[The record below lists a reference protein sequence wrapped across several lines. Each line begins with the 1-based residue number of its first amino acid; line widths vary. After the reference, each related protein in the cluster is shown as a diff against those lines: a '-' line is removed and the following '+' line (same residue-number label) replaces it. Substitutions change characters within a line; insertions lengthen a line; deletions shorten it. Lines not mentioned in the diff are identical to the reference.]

1 MSTSGEIKASIRDI
15 KASLKKLDKSP
26 VRGDAREQLRSL
38 YINQLSTL
46 EVELRGQKIRERVEK
61 HGINYDDW
69 WTWAQSLYSITFCI
83 NSNQFVVDSKA
94 REWKDDVDMSWAYPD
109 EMSCKEKIE
118 QLCGYKLYD
127 RKRGRGDMDQDLNQ
141 GA

>member
-1 MSTSGEIKASIRDI
+1 MQTSIELKTNIKEI

-26 VRGDAREQLRSL
+26 MRGEAREQLRTL
-38 YINQLSTL
+38 YTNQLSTL
-46 EVELRGQKIRERVEK
+46 EVELRGQRIRDRVEK

-83 NSNQFVVDSKA
+83 NSNQFVVTSKA
-94 REWKDDVDMSWAYPD
+94 RDWNQDTDMSWAYPD
-109 EMSCKEKIE
+109 EISCKEKIE

-127 RKRGRGDMDQDLNQ
+127 RKRGRGDMDQDLTQ